1 MFYHIKTV
9 GEITRK
15 SYLFR
20 RMEDINHFKDML
32 QEKAIVQKQNA
43 TDKLH
48 NERLSNG
55 FKKLNIY

>member
-32 QEKAIVQKQNA
+32 QEKAIVQKQNV

-48 NERLSNG
+48 NERL
-55 FKKLNIY
+55 